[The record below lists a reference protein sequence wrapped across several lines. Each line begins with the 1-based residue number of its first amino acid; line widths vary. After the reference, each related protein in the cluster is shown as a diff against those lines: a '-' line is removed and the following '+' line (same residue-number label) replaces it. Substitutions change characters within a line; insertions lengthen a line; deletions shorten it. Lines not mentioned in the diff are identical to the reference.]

1 MPLQWCQTQIRGTR
15 TIPQGT
21 FDTLGSSLNVMALRA
36 CIHTMCS
43 VCHPT
48 LHRVAS
54 DCRVLDSSFV
64 LREIPTIAKGRKP
77 PTRTALCVL
86 SHRTITI
93 YTHDPFD
100 TLRTHRGTC
109 PAARTS
115 RSTSTPPRDI
125 TAARTRDH
133 MRFSGH
139 ARGLTREM
147 RLTYHSDLVLLWV
160 LGEFHAPTRPLTTTL
175 SSSRS
180 RASTTPARPCRR
192 TRCSHPCALSR
203 WPHCH
208 TSVWCRLHT

>member
-1 MPLQWCQTQIRGTR
+1 MVECWIL
-15 TIPQGT
+15 
-21 FDTLGSSLNVMALRA
+21 LSYSL
-36 CIHTMCS
+36 
-43 VCHPT
+43 
-48 LHRVAS
+48 
-54 DCRVLDSSFV
+54 
-64 LREIPTIAKGRKP
+64 LREIYTITDDIAKPKGRKP

-180 RASTTPARPCRR
+180 RASITPAGSCRR
-192 TRCSHPCALSR
+192 TRCSHPPVHCLAGRIATPRSGAGCTPKLRPSGSTRASR
-203 WPHCH
+203 AQCRRSARRERSGRADGSEH
-208 TSVWCRLHT
+208 TDRC